1 MNVIDSA
8 DLLFPDRS
16 PPLGWPSG
24 LNHEA
29 HHPNPDP
36 GRYVV
41 WVLPR
46 PGSEEQAPRLA
57 LHLVE
62 CRNGAHP

>member
-8 DLLFPDRS
+8 DLWFPDRQVS
-16 PPLGWPSG
+16 IGWPIG
-24 LNHEA
+24 LNSTHVPQ
-29 HHPNPDP
+29 HDP
-36 GRYVV
+36 GRYIV

-46 PGSEEQAPRLA
+46 AGSEEQAPRLA